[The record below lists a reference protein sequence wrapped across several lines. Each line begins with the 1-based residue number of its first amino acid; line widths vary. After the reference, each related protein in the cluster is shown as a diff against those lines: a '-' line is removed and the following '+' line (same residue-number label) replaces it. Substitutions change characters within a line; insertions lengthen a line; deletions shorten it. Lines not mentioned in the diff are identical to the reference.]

1 MALTMHQYRELRF
14 MIGDAKDPIYSD
26 EEIEAAVVFRTN
38 EDGCYDAYDVAADVL
53 NTAKLDNP
61 DYTPER
67 AQWSSERAAT
77 YRLRDRSREADGSDT
92 PTNYPEV
99 DSRSFDGGA
108 SGGTFIGQDDTPVAF
123 EDGQWLQ
130 STADSIVFVNAPSG
144 SGMTL
149 DGDDWFRNLQD
160 SGDTLQDVADAF
172 DAYVPDDV
180 KEFVFNGTYRR
191 NEIARYQDVIYRALV
206 IIANADEIPPL
217 DPDRWVE
224 IATHSL
230 SAYEET
236 HSGTPADVE
245 FANVSV
251 GAQSAGG
258 APAIQNITV
267 ESTSNLPQALLV
279 RQNGRLVSRVDG
291 VVVEI
296 DADDDYASVFFVTTV
311 ALNTHLVINLQ
322 ASDDDGNSWD
332 TVKSFSAI
340 LPVTGAQALNHVT
353 FSGDT
358 TYSYTLDTD
367 DSLRFRY
374 IRSLQSGATGVGLL
388 SHITLDDL
396 IVRVTGVRGTR
407 HVTTYGTG
415 DNAGNLVWEN
425 PDTDTT
431 TVLVEVDDAGL
442 PVYVGPVA
450 RDAIT
455 PQPQDDQD
463 ASEVNIA
470 AFDGTGNL
478 AASDATVQD
487 ALATI
492 DGLSLGGGGGGT
504 DDQDASEVTVDGT
517 QFDGTGNLSS
527 SDTDV
532 QTALETI
539 DGLTLGGG
547 GSVSVVAY
555 EVAATQRTSFH
566 SDAWVNPI
574 TGIGTPHINMGSF
587 TTSIVSSQY
596 RFVIPEDGVY
606 FIDAAVRGDVGTTNA
621 DNRYQLEARLM
632 VNSDGTAT
640 EIGHAHQSYARGE
653 RGGLSLDL
661 VSIDVPVVRELEED
675 DEIYVEVR
683 GLRETSGMSLTF
695 DADISIL
702 KHGGAAGATGDDGD
716 TGATGADG
724 NDGAAGDPGAQGI
737 QGIQGIQG
745 PTGDDGDDGD
755 DGADGT
761 IISSVS
767 DLPQSGATDGEA
779 IVWNDA
785 NDQWEPGAVS
795 GGGSGEDNVQAD
807 LFETDTTDDAYV
819 QNSPFAAAT
828 ASNDRL
834 KWPRLNYDADE
845 LELVAPPRLMGMKY
859 TGFTF
864 AATINAIDQLGE
876 VFSGANLTHIAIT
889 QAKTPTIDW
898 STFFSENEVV
908 QFTQSAQYQSYQ
920 ITGAASTVTTNTG
933 YDVVQYPV
941 RDYYITGFLTNGGT
955 TALTTTAVP
964 PVVVDTDTR
973 DVSFPGFQDTSYN
986 YYNGTANVGTH
997 VAASFSV
1004 SRNNVNLD
1012 RKTTSGAPS
1021 STQFKVTIVNPS
1033 NYTHTIAFSSAT
1045 KFLTITPI
1053 IGASA
1058 PLDSKEHLNLYFT
1071 LLDDSGS
1078 TYIIHKIINLIR
1090 LDVGAAALPTDGADD
1105 DVLTWDDTNSVW
1117 IAAAPTGGGG
1127 AEASVVA
1134 YSADGTDRTAFTN
1147 ASFEN
1152 VTLITSANTH
1162 FNEGSFTVTRVNG
1175 DDRIVIPED
1184 GVYEIQYAFHFDTDN
1199 DSAGGGNRVV
1209 AVGRLAYDDGTTDP
1223 IVIGQEMTG
1232 YSRGQYGSEVSLISL
1247 NLYATAQ
1254 LSEDDEVYAQV
1265 RIWRQNTGEEA
1276 TVSHSIHITKV
1287 GGAKGDT
1294 GDAGSG
1300 AVSVVAFSD
1309 SITEV
1314 DNWTSSSFENIFTGM
1329 NASTANVNEGGFTI
1343 ASVSGDQRVVVPEDG
1358 IYQVDVNY
1366 FFDGS
1371 NTNLSGR
1378 NFVVTGRLRGNI
1390 SSTLTTLDQQGAS
1403 FSRGGG
1409 TAGSNNASMALSALV
1424 ELSADDQIYSE
1435 IQMWF
1440 QASTHAD
1447 TTATISITKIGGAT
1461 GAGMADQI
1469 TNFSRPAGMWWTTNS
1484 VPQDSSA
1491 TNQELEVNTAK
1502 GSLMNLSSD
1511 PAVEYSLMFRLQDS
1525 GDTGSVRQALYLWS
1539 PDNSRWEVEDS
1550 TLETDITG
1558 LETGPYAPIAPV
1570 KLSSTHAGQFI
1581 TGQALIVAQPSA
1593 DGILDIATRQVN
1605 GSIITLYNG
1614 VDVTVV
1620 GTTELANFTNPAT
1633 YGSRAA
1639 HSVFRYPTS

>member
-38 EDGCYDAYDVAADVL
+38 DDGCYDAYDVAADVL

-67 AQWSSERAAT
+67 ATWSSERAAT

-108 SGGTFIGQDDTPVAF
+108 SGGSFIGLDDTPDAF
-123 EDGQWLQ
+123 EDGQWIQ
-130 STADSIVFVNAPSG
+130 STADGLVFVNAPSG

-149 DGDDWFRNLQD
+149 DGDDWVRNLED
-160 SGDTLQDVADAF
+160 SGDTLQDVADTF
-172 DAYVPDDV
+172 DAYVPDDIQ
-180 KEFVFNGTYRR
+180 EFVFNGSYRR
-191 NEIARYQDVIYRALV
+191 NEIARYQEVIYRALDS
-206 IIANADEIPPL
+206 IADADEIPPL
-217 DPDRWVE
+217 DPERWVE

-267 ESTSNLPQALLV
+267 ESTSNLPQGLLV

-358 TYSYTLDTD
+358 TYSYTLDTGE
-367 DSLRFRY
+367 SLRFRY

-492 DGLSLGGGGGGT
+492 DGLTLGGGGGGT
-504 DDQDASEVTVDGT
+504 DDQDADEVDVDAT
-517 QFDGTGNLSS
+517 SFSGNLSDT
-527 SDTDV
+527 DTDV
-532 QTALETI
+532 QTALDTI

-547 GSVSVVAY
+547 GTVSVVAY

-632 VNSDGTAT
+632 VNSDGTTT

-683 GLRETSGMSLTF
+683 GLREASAMVLTF

-702 KHGGAAGATGDDGD
+702 KHGGAAGATGDDG
-716 TGATGADG
+716 
-724 NDGAAGDPGAQGI
+724 
-737 QGIQGIQG
+737 
-745 PTGDDGDDGD
+745 
-755 DGADGT
+755 ADGT
-761 IISSVS
+761 IVSNVS
-767 DLPQSGATDGEA
+767 DLPQSSATDGQA
-779 IVWNDA
+779 IVWSDSNTR
-785 NDQWEPGAVS
+785 WEAGTVS

-845 LELVAPPRLMGMKY
+845 LELVAPPRLMGMEY
-859 TGFTF
+859 SGFTF
-864 AATINAIDQLGE
+864 AATINAVDQLGE

-920 ITGAASTVTTNTG
+920 ITGAASTITTNTG
-933 YDVVQYPV
+933 YDIVQYPV

-955 TALTTTAVP
+955 TDLTTTAVP

-986 YYNGTANVGTH
+986 YYNGTENVGTH

-1004 SRNNVNLD
+1004 SRNNVNLE

-1021 STQFKVTIVNPS
+1021 STEFKVTLVNPS
-1033 NYTHTIAFSSAT
+1033 NYTHTITFSSAT

-1127 AEASVVA
+1127 GAAVSVVA
-1134 YSADGTDRTAFTN
+1134 YSADSTDRTSFTN
-1147 ASFEN
+1147 AVYEN
-1152 VTLITSANTH
+1152 VTLITSDNTH
-1162 FNEGSFTVTRVNG
+1162 FNLGEFTVTRVNG

-1265 RIWRQNTGEEA
+1265 RVWRQNTGESA

-1287 GGAKGDT
+1287 GGAKGDD
-1294 GDAGSG
+1294 GEAGSG
-1300 AVSVVAFSD
+1300 GGGVGPRVFTFNKVASEPATPAIGDMYFNTFLSSTNVFVYQDASDPDPDWFALEDTTFQLTVNGVTVDAVKVNEFK
-1309 SITEV
+1309 T
-1314 DNWTSSSFENIFTGM
+1314 
-1329 NASTANVNEGGFTI
+1329 STASEPDRI
-1343 ASVSGDQRVVVPEDG
+1343 QLRL
-1358 IYQVDVNY
+1358 
-1366 FFDGS
+1366 S
-1371 NTNLSGR
+1371 ND
-1378 NFVVTGRLRGNI
+1378 I
-1390 SSTLTTLDQQGAS
+1390 TLDSTITLAE
-1403 FSRGGG
+1403 
-1409 TAGSNNASMALSALV
+1409 TDSA
-1424 ELSADDQIYSE
+1424 
-1435 IQMWF
+1435 
-1440 QASTHAD
+1440 
-1447 TTATISITKIGGAT
+1447 ATISLANAIPNPLAEDNVITGDGFGRLTSMTPGDAMA
-1461 GAGMADQI
+1461 AGI
-1469 TNFSRPAGMWWTTNS
+1469 TNFSRPAGMWWSTNS

-1491 TNQELEVNTAK
+1491 TTLALEVNLAK

-1511 PAVEYSLMFRLQDS
+1511 PAVEYSLLFRIQDS

-1539 PDNSRWEVEDS
+1539 TDNSRWEVEDS

-1558 LETGPYAPIAPV
+1558 LETGPYAPLAPV
-1570 KLSSTHAGQFI
+1570 KLSTAHAGQYI

-1614 VDVTVV
+1614 VSVTVV

-1639 HSVFRYPTS
+1639 HSAFRYPTS